1 MVGLFSR
8 FSASGRTGHRRSQSA
23 LVSSSAPSHRPIFP
37 FIKFAVDAPPHGTEV
52 AAEFKP
58 VEHPIEP
65 PDCDE
70 PVKCPLPEPS
80 ILNDGQIWKERI
92 PVSARPG
99 ADLPIMEE
107 ESHVQSKSSGK
118 KARPSRVNR
127 SMVPSFS
134 APEHNLINLLEE
146 CNVAGD

>member
-23 LVSSSAPSHRPIFP
+23 LQLSQDAIGSAAAAAP
-37 FIKFAVDAPPHGTEV
+37 AEAADALPHGSDV

-80 ILNDGQIWKERI
+80 ILNDGQIWKERM
-92 PVSARPG
+92 PVNERPG

-107 ESHVQSKSSGK
+107 ESHVQSNSSGK
-118 KARPSRVNR
+118 KARPSRVNH